1 MAEEQ
6 RELLYKV
13 IFINQDQIYEI
24 FAKGV
29 TQGDLF
35 GFVDII
41 EPVFGSH
48 TELLIDPAEERLQDE
63 FAGVERFHVPV
74 QAVIRIDQVSQQGK
88 AKIRSLD
95 GKGGHNNI
103 SHFPIKPLG
112 D

>member
-35 GFVDII
+35 GFVD
-41 EPVFGSH
+41 SL
-48 TELLIDPAEERLQDE
+48 TNKLSLD
-63 FAGVERFHVPV
+63 
-74 QAVIRIDQVSQQGK
+74 AVIGNPFARIVYP
-88 AKIRSLD
+88 
-95 GKGGHNNI
+95 NI
-103 SHFPIKPLG
+103 LKPVLKELG
-112 D
+112 PPLAVAIGLAMKDE